1 MIAEVSG
8 VTNNWSDWAGSSEPD
23 KETAPSG
30 VDLTKPS
37 PARIYDA
44 FLGGKDN
51 FAVDRAAAKVAVE
64 AGPDI
69 PRAARENRAF
79 LGRAVRFAID
89 AGIRQF
95 IDLGTGLPTQGN
107 VHEVAQPLVPDAHV
121 VYVDNDPIVLAHA
134 GALLPPSKTISVI
147 EGDVREPEKILEHPS
162 TRALI
167 DFAEPVAVLMLAVL
181 HFVTDEQA
189 QNAVKTFRQA
199 VTPGSLVILSHS
211 TVEGHPEVQEQA
223 VGAWKNATSRLRS
236 RTRTEF
242 QALFAGLELLD
253 PGVVWVPQWRPT
265 IAPAKGTRW
274 MYAGVGR
281 KT

>member
-1 MIAEVSG
+1 VIAEVS
-8 VTNNWSDWAGSSEPD
+8 VTNNWSDRAGPD
-23 KETAPSG
+23 GAAEETAPVG

-89 AGIRQF
+89 SGIRQF

-107 VHEVAQPLVPDAHV
+107 VHEVAQPLVPDARV
-121 VYVDNDPIVLAHA
+121 IYVDNDPIVLAHA
-134 GALLPPSKTISVI
+134 AALLPRSESIAVI

-189 QNAVKTFRQA
+189 QNAVEVFRHA
-199 VTPGSLVILSHS
+199 VAPGSLMILSHS
-211 TVEGHPEVQEQA
+211 TTEGHPEARDQT
-223 VGAWKNATSRLRS
+223 VGAWKNATSQLRS

-242 QALFAGLELLD
+242 QALFAGFELLD
-253 PGVVWVPQWRPT
+253 PGVVWVAQWRPT
-265 IAPAKGTRW
+265 IVPAKGTRW
-274 MYAGVGR
+274 IYAGVGR

>member
-1 MIAEVSG
+1 
-8 VTNNWSDWAGSSEPD
+8 VTNDWSGRAGSAGPEE
-23 KETAPSG
+23 ETAPSG
-30 VDLTKPS
+30 VDLSKPS

-79 LGRAVRFAID
+79 LGRAVRLAID

-107 VHEVAQPLVPDAHV
+107 VHEVAQSLAPDAHV

-134 GALLPPSKTISVI
+134 DALLPPSETIRVI
-147 EGDVREPEKILEHPS
+147 EGDLREPEKILDHPS
-162 TRALI
+162 TRSLI

-181 HFVTDEQA
+181 HFVTDEEA
-189 QNAVKTFRQA
+189 RTAVEVFREA
-199 VTPGSLVILSHS
+199 VAPESLLIFSHS
-211 TVEGHPEVQEQA
+211 TTEGHPEVQEQA
-223 VGAWKNATSRLRS
+223 VGAWKNATSRLQS

-242 QALFAGLELLD
+242 EALFAGLELLD
-253 PGVVWVPQWRPT
+253 PGVVWVPQWRPD
-265 IAPAKGTRW
+265 IPEAKGTRW